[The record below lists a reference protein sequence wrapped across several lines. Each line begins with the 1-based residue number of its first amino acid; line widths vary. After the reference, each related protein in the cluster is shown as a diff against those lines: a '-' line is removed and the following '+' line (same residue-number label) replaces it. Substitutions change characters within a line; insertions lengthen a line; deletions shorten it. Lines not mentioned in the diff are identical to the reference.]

1 MNIEELASKFAS
13 RYTHRSAPLES
24 VWTFTNR
31 TLADFEKAIRQ
42 EVLEQAAQKCDD
54 MPAPAACSGV
64 EKSLWDVATLA
75 AVDAIRAMK
84 PV

>member
-31 TLADFEKAIRQ
+31 TLEDFEKAIRA
-42 EVLEQAAQKCDD
+42 EVLEQAAQRCDSRYMGDQNRED
-54 MPAPAACSGV
+54 MEAKRCAQ
-64 EKSLWDVATLA
+64 
-75 AVDAIRAMK
+75 AIRAMK
-84 PV
+84 PNR